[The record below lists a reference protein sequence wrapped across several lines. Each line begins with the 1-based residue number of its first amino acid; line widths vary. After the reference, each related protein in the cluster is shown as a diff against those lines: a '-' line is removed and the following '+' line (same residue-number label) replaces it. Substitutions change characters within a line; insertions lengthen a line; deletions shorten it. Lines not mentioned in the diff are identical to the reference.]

1 MEKEILVIS
10 DIHGR
15 GDEFKL
21 LIRRILKYIDRYKII
36 LLGDYIGYGKN
47 NIEVIRLLKYLKE
60 NADCVILK
68 GNWEDMFY
76 NYIKNKKSSD
86 EFIQSTIEAF
96 VQRGGVKAA
105 NELFQNKEALNYYLD
120 LIENMEIS
128 HFEEINNKPY
138 IFAHSGIN
146 LFKDNVNYWS
156 DLLGEQTEYDLI
168 WNFNFYEDVLNLES
182 MIEEMPY
189 TIVAGHVPTSNI
201 LNNGINKNIFNFKN
215 KVIGVDFGASK
226 AAGALGFA
234 NLSKPNIPC
243 IYEDVIKS
251 NKTSTK
257 NNNLNP
263 KNLSAKDNGAI
274 IKNNYKEPITTQ
286 NILYILANNVNN
298 QVFIGTRSKFINKEL
313 LLDDIKK
320 RTSTN
325 TSLGKAIQDIGI
337 NNIYIEE
344 IRDIPKLTDDEKK
357 KLVGKILL
365 EINKKSMVEYQN
377 EYIQL
382 V

>member
-86 EFIQSTIEAF
+86 EFIQSTIESF
-96 VQRGGVKAA
+96 VQRGGVKVA
-105 NELFQNKEALNYYLD
+105 NELFQNREALNYYLD

-146 LFKDNVNYWS
+146 LFKDNANYWS
-156 DLLGEQTEYDLI
+156 DLLEEQTEYDLI

-189 TIVAGHVPTSNI
+189 TIVAGHVPTSNV
-201 LNNGINKNIFNFKN
+201 LKNGINKNIFNFKN

-226 AAGALGFA
+226 TAGALGFA

-243 IYEDVIKS
+243 IYEDVIRSKKTS
-251 NKTSTK
+251 NKSPEYK
-257 NNNLNP
+257 KKDSSN
-263 KNLSAKDNGAI
+263 KRNLS
-274 IKNNYKEPITTQ
+274 KETITKQ
-286 NILYILANNVNN
+286 NIMYILSNTIND
-298 QVFIGTRSKFINKEL
+298 QIFIGTRSKAMSKESL
-313 LLDDIKK
+313 LEDIKK
-320 RTSTN
+320 RSN
-325 TSLGKAIQDIGI
+325 SSNNLAKAIQLVGMD
-337 NNIYIEE
+337 NIFIQE
-344 IRDIPKLTDDEKK
+344 IREIPKLDNEEKK
-357 KLVGKILL
+357 KLIGRTLL
-365 EINKKSMVEYQN
+365 ELGKKSMVEYQN